1 MGRFV
6 LLATVLAGLAL
17 AAAAPAFGDTTEF
30 YAIAYD
36 TALGRSSDTELDV
49 FLPPSGPAEASIVF
63 YAPQGYGVTVG
74 QPAGTKIGA
83 VAANVTVGGSTTAV
97 EADGDLV
104 ADDPAKYVGNT
115 CAPGIHAAVFVA
127 NLSAAGV
134 TVQVP
139 LYVDPT
145 SGADTA
151 IGSFKIQACLAS
163 PDVPAAMGGAP
174 GGLRLIEAD
183 LDFATVFTN
192 PAATGNYTWSVF
204 ETPFAAGTTTPDP
217 AGTVEAR
224 SIVGLPKLFSVK
236 WALDAKKDRRHLQGQ
251 GRRRRQA
258 ARRSERPL
266 PRLAEEDRAVVG
278 IRGREDEG
286 GRLVQ
291 LHEDLHGLALRL
303 RARQPLHQRLVLGG
317 RLDGAGWLRVRVDR
331 PLVRADP
338 PRRGAEEEVGL

>member
-6 LLATVLAGLAL
+6 LFATVLAGLAL

-83 VAANVTVGGSTTAV
+83 VAANVTVGGSTTPV
-97 EADGDLV
+97 EADGALV
-104 ADDPAKYVGNT
+104 ADDPAKYVGNA
-115 CAPGIHAAVFVA
+115 CAPGLHAAVFVA
-127 NLSAAGV
+127 NLTASGV

-139 LYVDPT
+139 LYVDPA

-174 GGLRLIEAD
+174 GGLRLVEAD

-204 ETPFAAGTTTPDP
+204 ETPFTAGMTTPNP

-236 WALDAKKDRRHLQGQ
+236 WALNAKKNG
-251 GRRRRQA
+251 A
-258 ARRSERPL
+258 AFKGK
-266 PRLAEEDRAVVG
+266 VT
-278 IRGREDEG
+278 EG
-286 GRLVQ
+286 GKPRAGVNVRFLASQKQTGPWAAFGVAKTKADGSFSFAKTFTGSLYVFAHVNPYISDSCSVATSTAPGGCVFESTGPSFGPI
-291 LHEDLHGLALRL
+291 LHVVVPKRKK
-303 RARQPLHQRLVLGG
+303 
-317 RLDGAGWLRVRVDR
+317 
-331 PLVRADP
+331 
-338 PRRGAEEEVGL
+338 